1 MFRMLINN
9 DKNTVKAFSVLEAA
23 FSMVITA
30 IVIGLVF
37 VVFTILSERMLD
49 FKKQNQFVAD
59 MNRLTY
65 ALNKDIFDNEAMA
78 VNEEG
83 IMFTGYSGNKVR
95 YLRNEEY
102 TIREKD
108 GFLDTFQIPMKN
120 FIVDTLQ
127 NKSKKVTFQR
137 LRINIDVN
145 KQPMDLRFFK
155 KVYANQL
162 IEKEK

>member
-1 MFRMLINN
+1 MNKS
-9 DKNTVKAFSVLEAA
+9 KNTVRAFSVLEAA

-37 VVFTILSERMLD
+37 IVFTILSERMLD
-49 FKKQNQFVAD
+49 FRNQNQFVAD

-65 ALNKDIFDNEAMA
+65 ALNKDIFDNEQMS

-83 IMFTGYSGNKVR
+83 IAFSSYSGEKVK
-95 YLRNEEY
+95 YLRNEQY
-102 TIREKD
+102 TIRDKD
-108 GFLDTFQIPMKN
+108 GFLDTFKIPLTN
-120 FIVDTLQ
+120 LVIDTVQNQ
-127 NKSKKVTFQR
+127 NKRVIFQR
-137 LRINIDVN
+137 LTITTDVN
-145 KQPMDLRFFK
+145 KQPMDLNFFK